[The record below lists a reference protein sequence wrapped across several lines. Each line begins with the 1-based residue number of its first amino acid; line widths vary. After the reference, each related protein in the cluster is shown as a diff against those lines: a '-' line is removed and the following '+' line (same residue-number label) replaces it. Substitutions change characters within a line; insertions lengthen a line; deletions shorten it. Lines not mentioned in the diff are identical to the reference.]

1 MVPNVQALKG
11 EQPMEI
17 KAFAWPEGK
26 KDEDEDLLGHVAAY
40 LQVSTMSLGFSS
52 PREGDVLDMLGDMLA
67 SLS

>member
-1 MVPNVQALKG
+1 
-11 EQPMEI
+11 MEI